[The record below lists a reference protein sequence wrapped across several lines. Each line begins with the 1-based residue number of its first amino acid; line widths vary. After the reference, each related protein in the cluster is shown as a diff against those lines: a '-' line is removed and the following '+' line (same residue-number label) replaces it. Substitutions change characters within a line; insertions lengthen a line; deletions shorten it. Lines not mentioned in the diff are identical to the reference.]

1 MRPALIWS
9 QRRRAS
15 CDASALVT
23 GHRLDAADDGIE
35 HGAGVPAVA
44 PEPGVGEVRGDGGGD
59 VVVPA
64 AGDQLVDDG
73 VRAGLPAA
81 PVPGLA
87 ALAAVGVAAGG
98 ERVHAGGLVASC
110 GRVVGDLH
118 GSGALRAISRD
129 DGRLVPG
136 SFPAG
141 AEVLSLLLGEV
152 AIELDGLGG

>member
-23 GHRLDAADDGIE
+23 GHRLDAADDGVE

-59 VVVPA
+59 VIVPA

-98 ERVHAGGLVASC
+98 ERVHAGRFVAPG
-110 GRVVGDLH
+110 GRVVGDH
-118 GSGALRAISRD
+118 DGGGA
-129 DGRLVPG
+129 VPDYVRPPV
-136 SFPAG
+136 SVAQEAFLNAG
-141 AEVLSLLLGEV
+141 
-152 AIELDGLGG
+152 